1 MTKKLSP
8 AKSKTRKSHN
18 EYRERDR
25 EKERDSR
32 RGREKLN
39 PHLSVKRAA
48 QKRPYATCSMFS

>member
-1 MTKKLSP
+1 MPKKLSP

-18 EYRERDR
+18 EYRERR
-25 EKERDSR
+25 RERDSK

-39 PHLSVKRAA
+39 PHSSVKRAA